1 MCRPA
6 KPVVMRRAS
15 ASSTTSGW
23 FGRCAPHQAKAV
35 RAPRP
40 IDWGDSMGDKSPKKT
55 NAKKPSKSLKEK
67 RADKQSKREDKRPGF
82 GH

>member
-1 MCRPA
+1 MRP
-6 KPVVMRRAS
+6 AS
-15 ASSTTSGW
+15 ASSITNGW
-23 FGRCAPHQAKAV
+23 FGPCVPHPAKAV
-35 RAPRP
+35 PTPRP
-40 IDWGDSMGDKSPKKT
+40 IDRGDTMGDKSPKKT